1 MNLTLPYFCIL
12 KIVASATLTLFGLSC
27 LLAILLNARLFIP
40 ANHSN
45 FIRTLYWLV
54 LLSLAST
61 WFHRFVVEDWEN
73 ASAVARVFNIGRSE
87 AGAVSAL
94 QSKIH
99 ADVTRMLKAAVAMRG
114 MRTFITHD
122 LIHKG
127 AFNEGFTSGQGP
139 TEAWAQ
145 EFTNGHGQQLVS
157 WLP

>member
-1 MNLTLPYFCIL
+1 M
-12 KIVASATLTLFGLSC
+12 
-27 LLAILLNARLFIP
+27 
-40 ANHSN
+40 
-45 FIRTLYWLV
+45 
-54 LLSLAST
+54 
-61 WFHRFVVEDWEN
+61 EDWEN
-73 ASAVARVFNIGRSE
+73 ASAVARVFNIGLAE

-99 ADVTRMLKAAVAMRG
+99 PEVTRMLKAAVAMRG

-127 AFNEGFTSGQGP
+127 AFNEGFTSGQGS